1 MEIRLSEHFSYG
13 KLLRFTFPSVA
24 MLLFCSIYGMVD
36 GFFVSNY
43 VGATQFAA
51 LNLIWPYTM
60 VLGAVGFMIGSG
72 GTALVSKTLG
82 EGKPKLAN
90 EYFSM
95 MIYAAIVIGLFLD
108 ILGLSLMRPVARLM
122 GADGELLEYAVQYGN
137 IIMAAMPTFMLQCVF
152 QPFMV
157 TAERARLGL
166 WFTVASGLTNM
177 FFDWLFI
184 GVFGWGIRAAA
195 AATVL
200 SQVVGFA
207 LPMIYFLRRNNSL
220 LRLGRPSTDMRAFF
234 KACSNGMSE
243 LVTNLSISLV
253 GMLYNQRLL
262 LLAGENG
269 VNAYGVISY
278 VSYLF
283 LAMFLGYSMG
293 ISPVVGFNYGA
304 RNRPELR
311 SLRRKSIVLLSLAA
325 LVVGTA
331 GLCFSDS
338 IASFFADGDLEFKD
352 MAARAFR
359 LYSFSYFLSHYNIFA
374 SAFFTALNNG
384 KVSAAIS
391 FSRTIL
397 LQVGA
402 ILLLPCVL
410 GLDGIWLA
418 MPLSELLCSLLSF
431 ILFQAYR
438 RRYGY

>member
-1 MEIRLSEHFSYG
+1 
-13 KLLRFTFPSVA
+13 
-24 MLLFCSIYGMVD
+24 
-36 GFFVSNY
+36 
-43 VGATQFAA
+43 
-51 LNLIWPYTM
+51 
-60 VLGAVGFMIGSG
+60 
-72 GTALVSKTLG
+72 
-82 EGKPKLAN
+82 
-90 EYFSM
+90 
-95 MIYAAIVIGLFLD
+95 
-108 ILGLSLMRPVARLM
+108 
-122 GADGELLEYAVQYGN
+122 
-137 IIMAAMPTFMLQCVF
+137 
-152 QPFMV
+152 
-157 TAERARLGL
+157 
-166 WFTVASGLTNM
+166 
-177 FFDWLFI
+177 
-184 GVFGWGIRAAA
+184 
-195 AATVL
+195 
-200 SQVVGFA
+200 
-207 LPMIYFLRRNNSL
+207 MIYFLRRNNSL

-338 IASFFADGDLEFKD
+338 IASFFADGDLEFRD

-384 KVSAAIS
+384 KVSAVIS

-418 MPLSELLCSLLSF
+418 MPLSELICSLLSF

>member
-24 MLLFCSIYGMVD
+24 MMLFCSIYGMVD

-200 SQVVGFA
+200 SQVVGFV

-269 VNAYGVISY
+269 VNAHGVISY

-293 ISPVVGFNYGA
+293 ISPVVGFNCGA

-311 SLRRKSIVLLSLAA
+311 SLRRKSIVLLSLY
-325 LVVGTA
+325 
-331 GLCFSDS
+331 
-338 IASFFADGDLEFKD
+338 I
-352 MAARAFR
+352 
-359 LYSFSYFLSHYNIFA
+359 
-374 SAFFTALNNG
+374 
-384 KVSAAIS
+384 
-391 FSRTIL
+391 
-397 LQVGA
+397 
-402 ILLLPCVL
+402 
-410 GLDGIWLA
+410 
-418 MPLSELLCSLLSF
+418 
-431 ILFQAYR
+431 
-438 RRYGY
+438 

>member
-24 MLLFCSIYGMVD
+24 MMLFCSIYGMVD

-220 LRLGRPSTDMRAFF
+220 LHLGRPSTDMRAFF

-243 LVTNLSISLV
+243 LVTALCGVSTSADQVMCAAMLIVSMFQAMLFTATCVVFVSPQKISVRWLTTNA
-253 GMLYNQRLL
+253 LAIT
-262 LLAGENG
+262 LLA
-269 VNAYGVISY
+269 VA
-278 VSYLF
+278 
-283 LAMFLGYSMG
+283 
-293 ISPVVGFNYGA
+293 VVYT
-304 RNRPELR
+304 NR
-311 SLRRKSIVLLSLAA
+311 
-325 LVVGTA
+325 
-331 GLCFSDS
+331 
-338 IASFFADGDLEFKD
+338 
-352 MAARAFR
+352 
-359 LYSFSYFLSHYNIFA
+359 
-374 SAFFTALNNG
+374 
-384 KVSAAIS
+384 
-391 FSRTIL
+391 
-397 LQVGA
+397 
-402 ILLLPCVL
+402 
-410 GLDGIWLA
+410 
-418 MPLSELLCSLLSF
+418 
-431 ILFQAYR
+431 
-438 RRYGY
+438 